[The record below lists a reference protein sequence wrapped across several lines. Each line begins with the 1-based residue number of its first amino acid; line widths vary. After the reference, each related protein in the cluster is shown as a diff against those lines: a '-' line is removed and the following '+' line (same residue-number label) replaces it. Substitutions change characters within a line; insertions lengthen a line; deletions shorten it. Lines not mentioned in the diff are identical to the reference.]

1 MKNEL
6 SPTAKRIQDYL
17 VSRGY
22 DFKVIEF
29 LESTRTSAEA
39 AERVGC
45 EVGQIVKSLVFCG
58 HNSGKAVLVLAC
70 GANRVDVR
78 KLANLIGEPV
88 DRAKPEFVRT
98 VTGFAIGGIPPIGH
112 ISKLETFI
120 DEDLRQY
127 QKLWA
132 AAGTPNAI
140 FELTFEDLVKMSSAR
155 IVEIK
160 EI

>member
-6 SPTAKRIQDYL
+6 SPSAKRIQDYL

-112 ISKLETFI
+112 ISKLETFV